1 MSNRATFIEPAKP
14 EDARGIFELLTEA
27 FGASYLKFTVYQSP
41 RAASFLAD
49 QIARGLA
56 EGQPSFFLLR
66 RGERTDG
73 FYNAVQRS
81 GEFFL
86 NYIAAGV
93 AARSEGAGQRML
105 DHFEDTA
112 LARGCASLG
121 LDVFRSNTTA
131 RTWYERHGYLTRG
144 SRFTARF
151 ELSTFSV
158 AAGPALEFDSLA
170 LARALEVEANKGCS
184 SFDCAYSGMSV
195 RLGLIGGAVCNL
207 MEPEGADAL
216 AVAPAVARRF
226 GASRRWILATAP
238 EAFANAPPPESQEEA
253 IYMTRTLERKEP
265 RAT

>member
-1 MSNRATFIEPAKP
+1 MSNRAAFIEPARP

-27 FGASYLKFTVYQSP
+27 FGASYFRFTVYQSP
-41 RAASFLAD
+41 RATSLLAE

-73 FYNAVQRS
+73 FYNAVQQS

-86 NYIAAGV
+86 NYIATRV
-93 AARSEGAGQRML
+93 AARSEGTGQLML

-144 SRFTARF
+144 SRFRARF

-158 AAGPALEFDSLA
+158 SAGPALEFDSAA
-170 LARALEVEANKGCS
+170 LARALEEEAERGCS
-184 SFDCAYSGMSV
+184 SFDCAYSGMPV

-207 MEPEGADAL
+207 IEPAGADAL

-226 GASRRWILATAP
+226 GASRRWILVTGP
-238 EAFANAPPPESQEEA
+238 EAFAGAPSPESQEEA
-253 IYMTRTLERKEP
+253 IYMTRTLARNNP